1 MENYGALEPLG
12 GGEAIPLLRASL
24 TVGRRESCDIVL
36 RFANISGQHCKLTLE
51 SGYWFV
57 QDLNSQNGI
66 KVNGAHVIRKRL
78 DPNDTLAIARHKY
91 RILYSPDELGA
102 SGPPPSDEE
111 DITTVL
117 GKSLLERAGLKR
129 RPESGGGRAY
139 EAENDTPEEP
149 KKSDWDEPAN

>member
-1 MENYGALEPLG
+1 MDNYGALEPIG
-12 GGEAIPLLRASL
+12 GGDPIPLLRAAL
-24 TVGRRESCDIVL
+24 TIGRRESCDIVL

-66 KVNGAHVIRKRL
+66 KVNGSHVMRKRL

-91 RILYSPDELGA
+91 KILYSPEELGA

-117 GKSLLERAGLKR
+117 GKSLLERAGLQKR
-129 RPESGGGRAY
+129 SERA
-139 EAENDTPEEP
+139 DTNTRRYNPTDDGAGQLRKKEE
-149 KKSDWDEPAN
+149 WE

>member
-1 MENYGALEPLG
+1 MADSAENYGSLEPLG
-12 GGEAIPLLRASL
+12 GGDSIPLLRTTL

-66 KVNGAHVIRKRL
+66 KVNGAHVMRKRL

-91 RILYSPDELGA
+91 KIQYSPDELGA

-117 GKSLLERAGLKR
+117 GKSLLERAGLKK
-129 RPESGGGRAY
+129 RPEQSRT
-139 EAENDTPEEP
+139 EDEEVSERP
-149 KKSDWDEPAN
+149 KKSEWE